1 MKITKSQL
9 KQIIKEELN
18 AVLSENQMVE
28 SMEQIKKYKDL
39 VCKEDIQ
46 NAVLALIKMDSI
58 SKDMVENMLNSMAP
72 AEAKGLIKMMLEI
85 VGRSGSENAIE
96 DVVKILN
103 NEDMRNSIKAAF
115 EAADALCNLPIPDLP
130 IKIPDLGGLFEN
142 EAPSVQRV
150 QGGPESKPKEG
161 EKLFKVGF
169 SDVPKHL
176 VKKWEKKGL
185 KKSDKIS
192 IPGKTK
198 EAAVKKLSLVLGRM
212 KDK

>member
-1 MKITKSQL
+1 MKITKEKL
-9 KQIIKEELN
+9 KQIIKEELSN
-18 AVLSENQMVE
+18 
-28 SMEQIKKYKDL
+28 IF
-39 VCKEDIQ
+39 ED
-46 NAVLALIKMDSI
+46 
-58 SKDMVENMLNSMAP
+58 
-72 AEAKGLIKMMLEI
+72 
-85 VGRSGSENAIE
+85 
-96 DVVKILN
+96 
-103 NEDMRNSIKAAF
+103 
-115 EAADALCNLPIPDLP
+115 
-130 IKIPDLGGLFEN
+130 
-142 EAPSVQRV
+142 EAPSIQRV

-169 SDVPKHL
+169 SDVPKYL